1 MDNYVIAICFKNN
14 PSKMIGTF
22 LSNEDGMVKLE
33 NAFFENNPGIVF
45 PTISISESDII
56 TVKKTDARLE
66 EGKESETIPSDAS
79 ERTESEMK
87 DSEQDLFKTDLEISE
102 VPEEVRAKTVL
113 VEAKDIALLPEEEC
127 KDWNQFEANSKL
139 FNIDNKFDEE
149 EYMDVLD
156 KSSNWYKSKL
166 LMARRIEKEIM
177 SSTTT
182 DPHRLEERGL
192 GRSPENE
199 DMYSTVIGKDH
210 ISVASKTPS
219 PMEKQS
225 KDTSA
230 IIEAKKERDDGEK
243 RKMVIEIEGLSL
255 SETKEGGSLAN
266 TESSKNEES
275 SNIQEERKDVRP
287 KKSVRYGWMHTKFD
301 SSKNLL
307 GMIKSKFKGAFD
319 ISGSDLKW
327 GAGLTWEI
335 AAKNIIKKAKGGKTS
350 SIRRVS
356 KKSPTSK

>member
-1 MDNYVIAICFKNN
+1 MDNYVISICFKNN

-33 NAFFENNPGIVF
+33 DAFFENNPGIVF

-56 TVKKTDARLE
+56 TVKKADARPEEEKERIPLE
-66 EGKESETIPSDAS
+66 AS
-79 ERTESEMK
+79 EKTESGMK
-87 DSEQDLFKTDLEISE
+87 DSEQGLFKTDSEISE
-102 VPEEVRAKTVL
+102 VPEEMRTKTVL
-113 VEAKDIALLPEEEC
+113 VETKDITILPEEES

-192 GRSPENE
+192 GRTPENE

-210 ISVASKTPS
+210 ISVANKTPS
-219 PMEKQS
+219 SVEKQS
-225 KDTSA
+225 KDASG
-230 IIEAKKERDDGEK
+230 IIEAKRGGDDGEK
-243 RKMVIEIEGLSL
+243 RKMIIEIEGLSL
-255 SETKEGGSLAN
+255 SETKDGGSLAN

-275 SNIQEERKDVRP
+275 SNTQEERKNTRP

-307 GMIKSKFKGAFD
+307 GMIKSRFKGAFD

-327 GAGLTWEI
+327 GGGLTWEI
-335 AAKNIIKKAKGGKTS
+335 AAKNIIKKAKGGKAS
-350 SIRRVS
+350 SIRRVP
-356 KKSPTSK
+356 KKSPGSK